1 MTDRPAARHLDLAL
15 HLLDRQVVD
24 QDKGMICNVD
34 DVEFTVPDDGS
45 PPYITALLA
54 GPAALGPRL
63 GGLLGRWVVSMN
75 RLLGVRHD
83 DEPDR
88 IPYELV
94 VDIGSAVTVAR
105 TRAELGVGAFE
116 DRMREYFVERVPG
129 AHHASE

>member
-1 MTDRPAARHLDLAL
+1 MADRPAALHLDLAV
-15 HLLDRQVVD
+15 HLLDHQVVD
-24 QDKGMICNVD
+24 QDTGMVCNVD

-45 PPYITALLA
+45 PPYITALLS
-54 GPAALGPRL
+54 GPGALGPRL
-63 GGLLGRWVVSMN
+63 DGQLGRWTLATF

-83 DEPDR
+83 NEPDR

-116 DRMREYFVERVPG
+116 DRVREYLVERVPG
-129 AHHASE
+129 AQHASE